1 MATSTS
7 RIIEGHCAD
16 VEHLLREGSLREAV
30 RVAASLPEI
39 CVAVESP
46 RLSSSR
52 AEYAR
57 WCEMWLQVERSRGKP
72 ITGVRVYAL
81 YARRIPPPL
90 NTAGEEI
97 PTRPLPRYRLRRYSR
112 GPRTLAR
119 FPLHSSGS
127 PLEDFQIQ
135 LAEALVAAARR
146 WYEEHGRRSSV
157 VQANL
162 GKLAMR

>member
-1 MATSTS
+1 MATS

-16 VEHLLREGSLREAV
+16 IEHLLREGSLRQAV
-30 RVAASLPEI
+30 RLATALPEI
-39 CVAVESP
+39 CAAVESP
-46 RLSSSR
+46 RLSSTR
-52 AEYAR
+52 AEYAH
-57 WCEMWLQVERSRGKP
+57 WCEIWLKVERSRGKP

-81 YARRIPPPL
+81 HARRIPPPL
-90 NTAGEEI
+90 NRPGEEI
-97 PTRPLPRYRLRRYSR
+97 QARPLPRFRLRRYSR

-119 FPLHSSGS
+119 FPLQSSGS
-127 PLEDFQIQ
+127 PLEAFQIQ

-146 WYEEHGRRSSV
+146 WYEEQGRRSSV